1 LAVQKV
7 ADPVAKSRWG
17 AHVFEFQFN
26 ESVWDVVE
34 RADEVKENCMH
45 IVFVTRAFV
54 VGGLCLS
61 QERYKN
67 LDGFAYVAA
76 SDKPEVARVNEPMF
90 KNEFGESVGYR
101 KGDEFV

>member
-1 LAVQKV
+1 MQKV
-7 ADPVAKSRWG
+7 PNPVAKGRWS

-45 IVFVTRAFV
+45 IVFVTRASV
-54 VGGLCLS
+54 VGSLCLS
-61 QERYKN
+61 QEGYEN
-67 LDGFAYVAA
+67 LDGFAYVAP
-76 SDKPEVARVNEPMF
+76 SDEPEVARVDKPMF

-101 KGDEFV
+101 KGNEFL